1 MEKTVHASRVTQD
14 ILNRVSP
21 FWISEHPKKKV
32 PRDVQLKALAA
43 IEMQALK
50 DIQILKEAQENL
62 DHGKSLRG
70 KSARAIEIQLRTEA
84 LKNLSKSQELA
95 DVRKYQTETSHA
107 YWEGRDHSKLMEERA
122 KLILDEARLT
132 EPLDILSKELR
143 GYEKRSSN
151 YFLDKRYRDTRKR
164 IRQDFAYRERGPML
178 DYKYFNRFWYTNR

>member
-1 MEKTVHASRVTQD
+1 MTQD

-21 FWISEHPKKKV
+21 FWISEYPKKKV

-50 DIQILKEAQENL
+50 DIQVLKEAQENL

-95 DVRKYQTETSHA
+95 DIRKYRTEMSNAH
-107 YWEGRDHSKLMEERA
+107 WEGRDHSKLMEERA